1 MSHFLGKKKR
11 LFITLQFTQEPFFS
25 DELQIYFHEINL
37 DIDIWKLQS
46 IVNLCR
52 GLVTMHHCGSQPAF
66 SVWLCQKGSEVPC
79 ATSSKTQ
86 VTCTNMGKV
95 KYFCI

>member
-52 GLVTMHHCGSQPAF
+52 ALVTMNHCGSQPAF
-66 SVWLCQKGSEVPC
+66 SVWFCQKGSEVAC

-86 VTCTNMGKV
+86 VPVPIWGK
-95 KYFCI
+95 